1 MLFRAR
7 QFEFRFPRPALV
19 MGIVNVTPDSFSDG
33 GKFFSPAKAVA
44 HALELVAQGAEILD
58 IGGESTR
65 PGAEPVSEAEEL
77 RRVIPVIEKLAA
89 IRWGERPREP
99 RLEASRPVR
108 GDARPTKKPVL
119 SIDTMKPAVAR
130 AALAAG
136 ASIVNDVAAAMRA
149 GERSAAVPAAAGK
162 GGIAA
167 GEDTRAPDAMWQIV
181 AEFRAGYI
189 CMHAPASGTGILP
202 VSLHLPTRQAGSLSH
217 YKNIVREVGDFFR
230 ERLKKLTTAG
240 VAADQVLLD
249 PGIGFGK
256 TLEDNLQLL
265 ANLRRFTKLRRPL
278 LLGVSRKSF
287 IGKLLGA
294 TLNERLP
301 ASLACATLAVAGGAQ
316 IIRAHDVAETVQA
329 VRLAEALLARR
340 KL

>member
-1 MLFRAR
+1 
-7 QFEFRFPRPALV
+7 
-19 MGIVNVTPDSFSDG
+19 MGVVNVTPDSFSDG

-77 RRVIPVIEKLAA
+77 RRVIPVIKKLAA
-89 IRWGERPREP
+89 IRWGEATDEP
-99 RLEASRPVR
+99 AR
-108 GDARPTKKPVL
+108 GDARPTKKLVL

-130 AALAAG
+130 AALAVG
-136 ASIVNDVAAAMRA
+136 ASIVNDVAANR
-149 GERSAAVPAAAGK
+149 
-162 GGIAA
+162 
-167 GEDTRAPDAMWQIV
+167 EDDAMWKIV

-189 CMHAPASGTGILP
+189 CMHAQGSPRTMQKNPAYNN
-202 VSLHLPTRQAGSLSH
+202 V
-217 YKNIVREVGDFFR
+217 VREVGAFFR
-230 ERLKKLTTAG
+230 ERLKKLNAAG
-240 VAADQVLLD
+240 IAADQVVFD

-301 ASLACATLAVAGGAQ
+301 ASLACATLAVADGVQ
-316 IIRAHDVAETVQA
+316 IIRAHDVAETIQA
-329 VRLAEALLARR
+329 VRLAEVLLARR
-340 KL
+340 KN